1 MNSRFDFVKY
11 TPEAMSANEALTN
24 AAIFLEGE
32 IEKLPN
38 SREKAL
44 AFTKLEESVMWARK
58 SLRDVGGPRETE
70 PVNRA

>member
-11 TPEAMSANEALTN
+11 TPEAMSVNEALTK

-32 IEKLPN
+32 IEKLPDGK
-38 SREKAL
+38 EKAL

-58 SLRDVGGPRETE
+58 SLRDVGGPREVE
-70 PVNRA
+70 PVSRA